1 MQYEEFKT
9 KHQEKMFIF
18 VMLMISLSAA
28 AIIFFLISLVFDSV
42 LKGIVKDYEW
52 LFVLLFV
59 FVGYLMNRLI
69 EIEKQFLKE
78 DDFSVLELLFY
89 PAALLLVSTV
99 LFIVPSWKGGYI
111 IWVIV
116 PLFGV
121 IFIENFFLAPF
132 REDWRKTKEYMSKQK
147 ENSC

>member
-1 MQYEEFKT
+1 MQFEEFQK
-9 KHQEKMFIF
+9 KYQEKMFVF
-18 VMLMISLSAA
+18 VMLIIFLSSG
-28 AIIFFLISLVFDSV
+28 AIIFFLISLTFDSV
-42 LKGIVKDYEW
+42 LKEIVKDYEW
-52 LFVLLFV
+52 LFVLLFA

-78 DDFSVLELLFY
+78 DNFSMLELLFY
-89 PAALLLVSTV
+89 PAVLLLISTV

-121 IFIENFFLAPF
+121 IFIENFFLAPL
-132 REDWRKTKEYMSKQK
+132 REDWKMTKKYMLKQK
-147 ENSC
+147 EKTC